1 MSERNSRVIKL
12 DATLWL
18 YYSSVFGTI
27 LPKYSNICVVT
38 PEKRTKQFEINK
50 PKAFPLKNLSLLV
63 RVPIDES
70 VDDDND
76 DDDEDDDEKKKAFT
90 VETSNFYFLVFF
102 FLITVIYPVP
112 QATSS
117 IRRLPLLRNNSKKK
131 FL

>member
-90 VETSNFYFLVFF
+90 VERVIFISWYF